1 MPTENAS
8 PNAQADQTRADQT
21 QPDQTRADKANI
33 PPNGPDYGSAPPF
46 NGMPFGAGFSGM
58 PGYGMPPFPMPGYA
72 MPGYAGHGFPGPG
85 FAGQSF
91 QGQGFPGQGFPG
103 AFYPGMDQMMSQM
116 MDRAAFMH
124 RCMITMSNMAAEIS
138 RACQLLAQN
147 PSQIGMPFPAYA
159 PTAPGAAAVPG
170 DKPVDMEALKQA
182 LAGMDPVLAQKT
194 LYAVQM
200 MQWFEYMRRGGQAAN
215 AAPSGD
221 ASSKG
226 WS

>member
-8 PNAQADQTRADQT
+8 PNAQTDQT
-21 QPDQTRADKANI
+21 QTDKANI

-46 NGMPFGAGFSGM
+46 TQAAPPFGGMPFGAGFAGM

-85 FAGQSF
+85 FAGP
-91 QGQGFPGQGFPG
+91 GFAGQGFPG
-103 AFYPGMDQMMSQM
+103 ALYPGMDQMMSQM

-147 PSQIGMPFPAYA
+147 PSQVGMPFPAYA
-159 PTAPGAAAVPG
+159 PSTPGTAAVPG

-200 MQWFEYMRRGGQAAN
+200 MQWFEYMRRGGQAA
-215 AAPSGD
+215 PSGD
-221 ASSKG
+221 AANKG

>member
-1 MPTENAS
+1 
-8 PNAQADQTRADQT
+8 
-21 QPDQTRADKANI
+21 
-33 PPNGPDYGSAPPF
+33 
-46 NGMPFGAGFSGM
+46 
-58 PGYGMPPFPMPGYA
+58 MPGYA

-147 PSQIGMPFPAYA
+147 PSQIGMPFAGP
-159 PTAPGAAAVPG
+159 APGGGAVPG
-170 DKPVDMEALKQA
+170 DKPVDMAALQQA
-182 LAGMDPVLAQKT
+182 LAGMDPVQAQKT

-200 MQWFEYMRRGGQAAN
+200 MQWVTGMMRGGQPGN
-215 AAPSGD
+215 APPSGEP
-221 ASSKG
+221 ASKA
-226 WS
+226 W